1 MQHGT
6 IFTFSETQH
15 QLPARSL
22 LMWTG
27 RLNSKIMKKIAV
39 VLLLA
44 FISCQ
49 SSKQPKLTVAVAA
62 NMQYTIEALVTEFNK
77 TDQTK
82 IDIVLGASGKLTQQ
96 IMHDAPFD
104 IFVSADTKFPQT
116 LADAHFALEPPR
128 VYAQG
133 VLVLWSVR
141 PEIQPAAD
149 LGLLQDTVIK
159 SIAIANPQTAPYG
172 SAAQSLL
179 KKYDL
184 YNRVSSKLVTGE
196 SITQT
201 SQFIATQSADIGF
214 TAKSIVV
221 SKEMKDK
228 GKWVELNAGDYPPIE
243 QAAVL
248 LKNARGDHEAAAR
261 KFYNFLYS
269 PTAKAIYK
277 QSGYLVK

>member
-1 MQHGT
+1 
-6 IFTFSETQH
+6 
-15 QLPARSL
+15 
-22 LMWTG
+22 
-27 RLNSKIMKKIAV
+27 MKKIAV
-39 VLLLA
+39 VFLLA

-49 SSKQPKLTVAVAA
+49 SSKQPTLTIAVAA

-77 TDQTK
+77 TDPTK
-82 IDIVLGASGKLTQQ
+82 IDVVLGASGKLTQQ

-141 PEIQPAAD
+141 PEIQPAPD

-172 SAAQSLL
+172 SAAQFLL

-248 LKNARGDHEAAAR
+248 LKNAKGNHEAAAR
-261 KFYNFLYS
+261 KFYSFLYS
-269 PTAKAIYK
+269 PKAKAIYK